1 MNQVS
6 LDDTSENLVA
16 YIAQPVYSIR
26 AWLGLLAVLCFLAS
40 VAYTS
45 FALPAAADTPTLLV
59 TLWEGAS
66 GVAFALLLGISAK
79 DIRRAVDSGKPGDLL
94 RFMDHIRWIIL
105 FLWLQLVAGLVL
117 TVALV
122 IITNK

>member
-6 LDDTSENLVA
+6 LDDTPENLVA

-40 VAYTS
+40 VSYTLL
-45 FALPAAADTPTLLV
+45 ALPAAADTPTLVV

-66 GVAFALLLGISAK
+66 GVVFALLLGIGAK
-79 DIRRAVDSGKPGDLL
+79 DIRKAVDSGKPGDLL
-94 RFMDHIRWIIL
+94 RFMVHIRWIIL
-105 FLWLQLVAGLVL
+105 FLWLQLIAGLVL
-117 TVALV
+117 TAVLV
-122 IITNK
+122 IITSK